1 MASFGR
7 PPPSLTTLRRA
18 AGSVVTVNAYEQ
30 GRVAE
35 TLTPAPAAMSAPSA
49 ASEMPTWKHGPRDIR
64 GRLYGDTLKL
74 TSAPNPRML
83 ANAILE
89 NLTGVFHDETRW
101 DAARTLKHELQE
113 RPRMVIVDEAQNAGL
128 DCIAWLRWLHE
139 EVPGRLTLLL
149 VGGPQVRAPGD
160 AIATADASDLST
172 DRVSRVAR
180 EVGARDDPIVS
191 PDVRTRR

>member
-1 MASFGR
+1 
-7 PPPSLTTLRRA
+7 
-18 AGSVVTVNAYEQ
+18 
-30 GRVAE
+30 
-35 TLTPAPAAMSAPSA
+35 
-49 ASEMPTWKHGPRDIR
+49 
-64 GRLYGDTLKL
+64 
-74 TSAPNPRML
+74 ML